1 MGKHKSRNRIWK
13 ENNNK
18 IQRYL
23 SIIYWEVWLTQLFVP
38 EEKEKIKED
47 KMIKEKGAKEE

>member
-1 MGKHKSRNRIWK
+1 MGKHKNRNRIWK

-38 EEKEKIKED
+38 EEKEKK
-47 KMIKEKGAKEE
+47 KGG